1 MTTPAARSKPTPQ
14 EGKQRTARRGRTDFS
29 ERLKAAPGRPGVY
42 TMRGKDGGVLYVGKA
57 ANLRNR
63 LRSYFQN
70 PLGLEPKIRRMVE
83 RVADFE
89 FVITDTESEAL
100 ILENTLIK
108 RHQPPFNAR
117 LKDDKTY
124 PYIKIDVSED
134 FPQVYF
140 TRRINQDGSRYF
152 GPFASASSVRRTL
165 ALLKRLFPYRSCT
178 KAITGTDPR
187 PCLEYHIKR
196 CLAPC
201 TGEIDKEGY
210 QEIIEQVLL
219 FLEGRTSQVV
229 RGLSSN
235 MKAAANELNFERA
248 AALRDQLHAVE
259 KVLEGQKVFQLT
271 SETTD
276 VIALSPAYG
285 ETWVEVFFIRQG
297 KLIGRDH
304 FIMSGTDDEDAAKSV
319 TAFVKQFYDANPYV
333 PRLILVQHAIEGVE
347 SIEGWL
353 REKRGGRVEIRVPQ
367 RGEKRKMLEMVA
379 QNAAEGV
386 EQLKI
391 KQAEGANPDSAM
403 EEVQEALGLPRL
415 PRRIECY
422 DISNIQGSNPVGS
435 MVVFQDGKSSNSNY
449 RRFKIKSVD
458 GVDDY
463 AMMAEMLTRRFKRLA
478 AEGKDGGLEDGE
490 SATTQAWRRVPDL
503 VLIDGGKGHLGT
515 AVQVMLDLGI
525 DYIPLASIAK
535 ENEEIFVPHM
545 PEPVVLPR
553 TSQGLFLMQRVRDEA
568 HRFAVT
574 FHRERRSKRTVQSSL
589 DLVPGIG
596 PKRRRMLLRRFG
608 SVKAIQDAALE
619 DIAAVPGLTMKT
631 ARRIKDYL

>member
-1 MTTPAARSKPTPQ
+1 MTTSAASGKPSPK
-14 EGKQRTARRGRTDFS
+14 EGRKRAAPRGRTDFS
-29 ERLKAAPGRPGVY
+29 ERLKAAPAKPGVY
-42 TMRGKDGGVLYVGKA
+42 TMRGKDGAVLYVGKA
-57 ANLRNR
+57 ASLRNR

-178 KAITGTDPR
+178 KTITGTDPR

-201 TGEIDKEGY
+201 TGEIGKDEY
-210 QEIIEQVLL
+210 REIIEQVIL

-229 RGLSSN
+229 RGLDRN
-235 MKAAANELNFERA
+235 MRAAANELNFERA
-248 AALRDQLHAVE
+248 AALRDQLQAVE
-259 KVLEGQKVFQLT
+259 KVLEGQKVFHLT

-276 VIALSPAYG
+276 VIALSPAFG

-304 FIMSGTDDEDAAKSV
+304 FIMSGTDDDDPAKAV

-333 PRLILVQHAIEGVE
+333 PRLILVQHTIEGVE
-347 SIEGWL
+347 SIEDWL

-367 RGEKRKMLEMVA
+367 RGEKRKLLEMVA

-391 KQAEGANPDSAM
+391 KQAEGSNPDSAM

-449 RRFKIKSVD
+449 RRFKIKNVE

-463 AMMAEMLTRRFKRLA
+463 AMMTEMLTRRFKRLA
-478 AEGKDGGLEDGE
+478 AEGRKTDAQGE
-490 SATTQAWRRVPDL
+490 EATAKQAWRRVPDL

-535 ENEEIFVPHM
+535 ENEELFVPHM

-568 HRFAVT
+568 HRFAIT
-574 FHRERRSKRTVQSSL
+574 FHRERRSKRTIQSSL

-608 SVKAIQDAALE
+608 SVKAIQEAPLE
-619 DIAAVPGLTMKT
+619 DIAAVPGLTMRT
-631 ARRIKDYL
+631 ARRIKEYL